1 MRSQPPPCHPGD
13 RFYSFETRVHNGIST
28 LESQSGDRFAILN
41 KKTCSDVRALQAE
54 GRIVRFRAFV
64 GDKEWTRV
72 IRAWT
77 PHNPGSFSMD
87 INIYGR
93 SEYASSIGKILSSR
107 QTFLQQPLCGVDGI
121 RYYNPQFLHVG
132 DLLGDIA
139 SETPSIRLDVPGTH
153 TSAPIQIIGLEAQK
167 EQQEHDDTREIDS
180 ILNSLSH
187 GTILQRHTADR
198 RIKSTLLP
206 LVAPKPDPAPM
217 LTISRHQEEAIDFI
231 MQRETGSLPRQLSLW
246 NQDGSSHRPL
256 LDNSILIFYF
266 AIAMLIDIP
275 DFGTLS
281 RGQRL
286 SLQGMQA
293 VELLRMTW
301 A

>member
-1 MRSQPPPCHPGD
+1 M
-13 RFYSFETRVHNGIST
+13 HNGIST
-28 LESQSGDRFAILN
+28 LESQSGDRFAVLN
-41 KKTCSDVRALQAE
+41 KKTCSEIRALE
-54 GRIVRFRAFV
+54 EDGRVLRFRAFV
-64 GDKEWTRV
+64 GSREWTRA
-72 IRAWT
+72 IRAWS
-77 PHNPGSFSMD
+77 PNSPGTFSMD

-93 SEYASSIGKILSSR
+93 PEYAPNIGKILSSSE
-107 QTFLQQPLCGVDGI
+107 TFLQQPLCGVDGI
-121 RYYNPQFLHVG
+121 RYYNPQFLHIG

-139 SETPSIRLDVPGTH
+139 SETPTARLDVPGIHISTPNH
-153 TSAPIQIIGLEAQK
+153 HNGLEV
-167 EQQEHDDTREIDS
+167 EDEEHGHDDTREIDL

-187 GTILQRHTADR
+187 RTILQRHTVDR

-206 LVAPKPDPAPM
+206 LVTPRPDPAPT
-217 LTISRHQEEAIDFI
+217 LTMSRHQEEAIDFV

-246 NQDGSSHRPL
+246 NQDDSSHRPL

-286 SLQGMQA
+286 SLRGMQA